1 VSALLRVAW
10 RTVGRSVTRVAEEAG
25 AGVDRFAGLTRTG
38 IDEIADKQG
47 HR

>member
-1 VSALLRVAW
+1 VGELLRVAV
-10 RTVGRSVTRVAEEAG
+10 RSVGRSVTRVAEEAG

-38 IDEIADKQG
+38 IDELADRKG

>member
-1 VSALLRVAW
+1 MSALLRVAW

-25 AGVDRFAGLTRTG
+25 AGVDRFAGLTRIG